1 MSRRSEAQ
9 TIERSGFHIKVP
21 KSWWEF
27 DIRPASRDDTIRQL
41 VNERVRQ
48 RPELAEHRDAFSS
61 FLRKAARDAWQ
72 SGALYCGCMAESF
85 GGAAPVTASVTVS
98 VIGAQTDDGEIL
110 PTDPQLIAQQISPRK
125 AKREGDAWREVTT
138 VEIPQVGPVA
148 RTRGIEDITIP
159 GDERTV
165 RAVLMQT
172 FIPVPDQH
180 GTVALVSGSSQVLD
194 LADSFFDM
202 FDAITSTFRF
212 V

>member
-48 RPELAEHRDAFSS
+48 RPELAEHRDAFTW
-61 FLRKAARDAWQ
+61 FLQKAAGDAWQ

-98 VIGAQTDDGEIL
+98 VIGARTGDGEIL
-110 PTDPQLIAQQISPRK
+110 PTDPQLIAQQISPRP
-125 AKREGDAWREVTT
+125 AKRDGDAWREVTT

-148 RTRGIEDITIP
+148 RTYGIEDVTVP

-172 FIPVPDQH
+172 FIPVPGQE

>member
-1 MSRRSEAQ
+1 MSRSSEAQ

-61 FLRKAARDAWQ
+61 FLRKAAKDAWQ
-72 SGALYCGCMAESF
+72 SGALYCGCMAESY

-98 VIGAQTDDGEIL
+98 VIGARTDDGEIL

-138 VEIPQVGPVA
+138 VKIPQVGTVA
-148 RTRGIEDITIP
+148 RTHGIEDIAIP

-172 FIPVPDQH
+172 FIPVPEQQ

-212 V
+212 T

>member
-27 DIRPASRDDTIRQL
+27 DIRPVSRDDTIRQL
-41 VNERVRQ
+41 VNERIRQ
-48 RPELAEHRDAFSS
+48 RPELAEHRDAFTW
-61 FLRKAARDAWQ
+61 FLQKAARDAWQ

-110 PTDPQLIAQQISPRK
+110 PTDPQLIAQQISPRQ
-125 AKREGDAWREVTT
+125 AKRDGDAWREVTT
-138 VEIPQVGPVA
+138 VEIPQVGTVA
-148 RTRGIEDITIP
+148 RTRGIEDVTVP
-159 GDERTV
+159 GDERTM

-172 FIPVPDQH
+172 FIPVPGQE

-194 LADSFFDM
+194 LADSLFDM

-212 V
+212 T

>member
-1 MSRRSEAQ
+1 MSRSSEAQ

-48 RPELAEHRDAFSS
+48 RPELAEYRDTFTS
-61 FLRKAARDAWQ
+61 FLRKSARDAWQ
-72 SGALYCGCMAESF
+72 SGALYCGCMAESY
-85 GGAAPVTASVTVS
+85 GGSAPVTASVTVS

-125 AKREGDAWREVTT
+125 AKRDGDAWREVTT

-148 RTRGIEDITIP
+148 RTRGIEDITVP
-159 GDERTV
+159 GDERTM

-172 FIPVPDQH
+172 FIPVPEQQ

>member
-1 MSRRSEAQ
+1 MTRRNEAQ
-9 TIERSGFHIKVP
+9 TIERSGFRIKVP

-41 VNERVRQ
+41 VNERIRQ
-48 RPELAEHRDAFSS
+48 RPELAEHRDAFTS

-72 SGALYCGCMAESF
+72 SGALYCGCMADSF

-98 VIGAQTDDGEIL
+98 VIGAQTDDGEVL
-110 PTDPQLIAQQISPRK
+110 STDPRLIAQQISPRK

-138 VEIPQVGPVA
+138 VDIPQVGPVA
-148 RTRGIEDITIP
+148 RTRGIEDITVP

-172 FIPVPDQH
+172 FIPVPEQQ
-180 GTVALVSGSSQVLD
+180 GAVALVSGSSQVLD

-212 V
+212 S

>member
-1 MSRRSEAQ
+1 MSRRNEAQ

-41 VNERVRQ
+41 VNERVRR
-48 RPELAEHRDAFSS
+48 RPELAEYRDVFSS

-148 RTRGIEDITIP
+148 RTHGVEDITVP

-172 FIPVPDQH
+172 FIPVPEQQ